1 MSDKQCILGENVNY
15 TIPPNYWDLNTYQ
28 EGIKAPPILDIRSN
42 VLVKVFNVGILY
54 LEGIF

>member
-1 MSDKQCILGENVNY
+1 MNY